1 MALLST
7 EIERIYTEIVLGLPR
22 SKSLVKMRPEVVAFW
37 DTLSAEVERMR
48 ADGKSFKM
56 ISEFPNT
63 MPVNDELRF
72 NPQQPRKPNGQWGS
86 TGGAGATGDDDAP
99 SGGGSAD
106 DDDDYYSLDEDE
118 QGLDTISDEKADAIA
133 QSLEKKSDDFAKGGG
148 QMDNVDDHDAGQ
160 VAVDSANETMNAM
173 MKQPLL
179 TTEQTQVT
187 KGTQMTVSAL
197 SYAGE
202 ETHAVLLVKDKQGRT
217 AGAMAIDTFAKDA
230 KGNDVDAGGY
240 LNLEYV
246 GSLGTVDGT
255 GSALAREAIS
265 MAASQGAGLALVPL
279 DSKAVSYWKTLGFVQ
294 PQGHRNGDMFLSAAS
309 ARKIAGRLGD

>member
-22 SKSLVKMRPEVVAFW
+22 SESLVEMRPEVVAFW

-56 ISEFPNT
+56 ISEFADV
-63 MPVNDELRF
+63 MPVSDELRF
-72 NPQQPRKPNGQWGS
+72 NPQQPRDPDGKF
-86 TGGAGATGDDDAP
+86 A
-99 SGGGSAD
+99 SGGGGGASNDTD

-118 QGLDTISDEKADAIA
+118 QGLETISDEKADAIA
-133 QSLEKKSDDFAKGGG
+133 QSLERKSDDFAKGGG
-148 QMDNVDDHDAGQ
+148 QLESVDDHDAGQ
-160 VAVDSANETMNAM
+160 VAVDSANEVQRAM

-179 TTEQTQVT
+179 TTEQTQLT
-187 KGTQMTVSAL
+187 KGTSMTQAAL
-197 SYAGE
+197 SYGGE
-202 ETHAVLLVKDKQGRT
+202 ETHAVLCAKDKQGRT
-217 AGAMAIDTFAKDA
+217 AGAMALDVMPKDA

-279 DSKAVSYWKTLGFVQ
+279 DSKAVSYWKTLGFEQTGVFID
-294 PQGHRNGDMFLSAAS
+294 RDDMFLSAAS
-309 ARKIAGRLGD
+309 VRKIADRLGD